1 MFEKQFYTV
10 KEKREVK
17 KYFKDFVDNN
27 NEILVKYLN
36 PFIFIYF

>member
-27 NEILVKYLN
+27 NEILVKYLIDS
-36 PFIFIYF
+36 FFYF